1 MDYRAKRTVRK
12 RGSRYSLSTV
22 DCQQHQDL
30 TFSYYV
36 RGLCTLL
43 WNCRSTITLTIQLT
57 AIPMC
62 PAQGC
67 QAVCVTSNV
76 GDKFHAPH
84 NLLCGRQFVNSVRGR
99 SYSACTKLRFSGF
112 SPRDHTRRGSLHPPF
127 SSFHGVAF
135 LMIVINFS
143 RHIVK
148 REKTYYPHRLL
159 LSDW

>member
-1 MDYRAKRTVRK
+1 MMWKRTVQRLLRLMTMEEL
-12 RGSRYSLSTV
+12 RGLQGKAYCSEAGKPIFTIDSRLSAAPGSHFFV
-22 DCQQHQDL
+22 L
-30 TFSYYV
+30 
-36 RGLCTLL
+36 RGLCRLL

-99 SYSACTKLRFSGF
+99 SYSACTKLRCSGF
-112 SPRDHTRRGSLHPPF
+112 SLSKRSYSSWF
-127 SSFHGVAF
+127 SAPTF
-135 LMIVINFS
+135 
-143 RHIVK
+143 
-148 REKTYYPHRLL
+148 
-159 LSDW
+159 